1 MGNRGLLFEG
11 ISAYDAPM
19 RLCLLALF
27 LPLGQ
32 TYAQDTRDPFG
43 IIHHFERVTL
53 DTEFFAEGV
62 AFGDMNGDG
71 HTDVIAGP
79 WWYQGPTFKQRHA
92 FFSPKPFNP
101 TGYSDNFFAFVHDFD
116 RDGHHDILIIG
127 FPGQDASWFQN
138 PGSPDGQWL
147 RHRVLDGVDNE
158 SPTFTDLTGD
168 GEPEMICQKNG
179 KLGWAGP
186 DTSQPNLPWIF
197 HPISAADVGG
207 RYTHGLGVGDINGDG
222 RKDLLMKI
230 GWWSQPEDLNNAPT
244 WEFHPFEFSKRGG
257 GAQMLTLDVDGDG
270 DTDVVTSLHA
280 HGWGLSWFEQTRKGD
295 EIHFME
301 HRIMDARP
309 EDNPYGVH
317 FSQMH
322 ALCLVDIDGDGLEDV
337 VTGKRYWA
345 HGPDGDIDSAAPPV
359 VYWFQLKRLPGGK
372 AEFIPHLADDNS
384 GVGVQVVAG
393 DVNADGLADIVISNK
408 KGTYLLLHKTSPAS
422 ETEWKAAQPQR
433 ITSS

>member
-1 MGNRGLLFEG
+1 
-11 ISAYDAPM
+11 
-19 RLCLLALF
+19 
-27 LPLGQ
+27 
-32 TYAQDTRDPFG
+32 
-43 IIHHFERVTL
+43 
-53 DTEFFAEGV
+53 
-62 AFGDMNGDG
+62 
-71 HTDVIAGP
+71 
-79 WWYQGPTFKQRHA
+79 
-92 FFSPKPFNP
+92 
-101 TGYSDNFFAFVHDFD
+101 
-116 RDGHHDILIIG
+116 
-127 FPGQDASWFQN
+127 
-138 PGSPDGQWL
+138 
-147 RHRVLDGVDNE
+147 
-158 SPTFTDLTGD
+158 
-168 GEPEMICQKNG
+168 
-179 KLGWAGP
+179 
-186 DTSQPNLPWIF
+186 
-197 HPISAADVGG
+197 
-207 RYTHGLGVGDINGDG
+207 
-222 RKDLLMKI
+222 
-230 GWWSQPEDLNNAPT
+230 
-244 WEFHPFEFSKRGG
+244 
-257 GAQMLTLDVDGDG
+257 MLTLDVDGDG